1 MTKEQAEKL
10 MRLHW
15 QGYTIQVSSSYVDGN
30 VVEIYE
36 KDGEI
41 VFDSDVYSGA
51 SLTTFGTAQ
60 IKVSKP
66 LDEWWKQPIG

>member
-10 MRLHW
+10 MRLNHA
-15 QGYTIQVSSSYVDGN
+15 GYTIQVDTVYVDSPAKA
-30 VVEIYE
+30 IYE

-41 VFDSDVYSGA
+41 VFDSEVYAGA

-66 LDEWWKQPIG
+66 LDDWVNQPIG